1 MKIQDIIIWILF
13 IISIIIFLW
22 FILGDSPILEQAL
35 LIFMLTII
43 FTNGVKISN
52 FHARLIFLERKL
64 LRLEPSFIKLTNDF
78 KEHIKRYK

>member
-22 FILGDSPILEQAL
+22 FILGDAPTLEQAL

-43 FTNGVKISN
+43 FTNGVKIAN
-52 FHARLIFLERKL
+52 FHARLIFLERKFH
-64 LRLEPSFIKLTNDF
+64 RLKPSFIKLTNDF
-78 KEHIKRYK
+78 KEYMKGYK